1 MNEKKKLGGWERLV
15 IFLGIILTI
24 PAIVVMG
31 IGEGIMDDQPE
42 ALAVTLIVVVIIWA
56 IVGGLL
62 WIIKG
67 FRS

>member
-15 IFLGIILTI
+15 IFFGIIFTI
-24 PAIVVMG
+24 PIIVVMT
-31 IGEGIMDDQPE
+31 IGEGIMGDQPD
-42 ALAVTLIVVVIIWA
+42 AVAATLIVVVIIWA

-67 FRS
+67 FRV

>member
-15 IFLGIILTI
+15 IFFGIVFTI
-24 PAIVVMG
+24 PTIVFGFMIAYKNLAEV
-31 IGEGIMDDQPE
+31 
-42 ALAVTLIVVVIIWA
+42 ALILLVLVIIWA

-67 FRS
+67 FRV

>member
-15 IFLGIILTI
+15 IFFGIVFTI
-24 PAIVVMG
+24 PPIVFGSV
-31 IGEGIMDDQPE
+31 IAHKDLE
-42 ALAVTLIVVVIIWA
+42 ALAIALIGVVIIWA

-67 FRS
+67 FRG